1 MGYADNGV
9 RTIVSRWLQNRERI
23 SFLPAYT
30 IEGYITSIT
39 FLGTLTGDMFE
50 EFIIDQ
56 LLPLCNPFPGPRSVI
71 FMDNAS
77 VHHYSKVRIIEACR
91 RRNVWVRWL
100 PPYSPDYHP
109 VEESFGDLKAFIRRT
124 YRKEKGKHE
133 TYRDYLEWAIRKC
146 GTGPEVA
153 RKVQAHFRNVYIRG
167 VPDD

>member
-9 RTIVSRWLQNRERI
+9 RAIVSRWLQNRERV

-56 LLPLCNPFPGPRSVI
+56 LLPLCNPFLGPRFII

-77 VHHYSKVRIIEACR
+77 IHHYFKV
-91 RRNVWVRWL
+91 
-100 PPYSPDYHP
+100 
-109 VEESFGDLKAFIRRT
+109 
-124 YRKEKGKHE
+124 
-133 TYRDYLEWAIRKC
+133 
-146 GTGPEVA
+146 
-153 RKVQAHFRNVYIRG
+153 
-167 VPDD
+167 